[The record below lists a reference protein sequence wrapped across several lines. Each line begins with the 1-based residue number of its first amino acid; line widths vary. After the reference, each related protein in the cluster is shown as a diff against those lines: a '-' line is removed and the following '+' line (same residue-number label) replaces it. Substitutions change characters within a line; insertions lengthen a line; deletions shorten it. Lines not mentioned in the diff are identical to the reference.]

1 MSSIFNF
8 NNNDDDDDDHA
19 GKIDIDELYEKKQQD
34 DLNKL
39 TTYKKIL
46 AKVHSKIKI
55 TSRQDKNIQYCWYVV
70 PELILGLP
78 HYTNSDCIAYLMNEL
93 NENGFSVNYT
103 HPNLIFI
110 SWANWVPAYVRNEI
124 KKKTGIQINQYG
136 TITNKPAESNNN
148 LTPYSNSNNNRQN
161 NNNNN
166 INNSNNSNN
175 NSSKSI
181 YNADILSKFNFKFNK

>member
-1 MSSIFNF
+1 
-8 NNNDDDDDDHA
+8 
-19 GKIDIDELYEKKQQD
+19 
-34 DLNKL
+34 
-39 TTYKKIL
+39 
-46 AKVHSKIKI
+46 
-55 TSRQDKNIQYCWYVV
+55 
-70 PELILGLP
+70 
-78 HYTNSDCIAYLMNEL
+78 MNEL

-136 TITNKPAESNNN
+136 TITNKPSESNNK
-148 LTPYSNSNNNRQN
+148 LMPYSNSNNNTQTN
-161 NNNNN
+161 
-166 INNSNNSNN
+166 NNSNNSNN